1 MPPITA
7 ESRTPKAPTPPRS
20 SAAGGL
26 EKVVDP
32 PGRELLLADDVPGWL
47 AEDVEE
53 LAGDAGLPVAV
64 DAPVVPVSDGLPA
77 VEDPAAVEDVEE

>member
-32 PGRELLLADDVPGWL
+32 PGRELLVVDDVPGWL

-53 LAGDAGLPVAV
+53 LAVETGLPVAA
-64 DAPVVPVSDGLPA
+64 DDPVVPVPDGFPA
-77 VEDPAAVEDVEE
+77 AEDPAAVEDVEE